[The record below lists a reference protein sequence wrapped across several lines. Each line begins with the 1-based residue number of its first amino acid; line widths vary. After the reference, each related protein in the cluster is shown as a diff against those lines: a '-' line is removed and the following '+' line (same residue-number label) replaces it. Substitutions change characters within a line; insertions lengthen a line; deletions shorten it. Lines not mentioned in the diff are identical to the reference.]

1 MRSRFKFI
9 DRGFEDNILL
19 IPGWA
24 ADYRI
29 FSALELNYNY
39 LLPLE
44 FNPFD
49 FEEDLLE
56 FISSVSINHLSLF
69 GWSLGAYLA
78 AGIAAHNPEK
88 IKELIMLSVRQSY
101 PPEVLESIGL
111 KLKKNKKAYLY
122 KFYQDCF
129 SRDEKAGL
137 GWLKDNLLKDYLEE
151 MELEEL
157 LIGLDYL
164 SRAKI
169 ETELLTGINNMKIF
183 HGLGDRVAPFDE
195 AEAVALR
202 LPGVKFIAMHN
213 TGHIPFLSPD
223 FKEKFNG

>member
-1 MRSRFKFI
+1 MKSKFKLI
-9 DRGFEDNILL
+9 NRGFKESIFL

-56 FISSVSINHLSLF
+56 FISSVSVNHLSLF

-78 AGIAAHNPEK
+78 ASFAAKEPEK
-88 IKELIMLSVRQSY
+88 IKELIMISIRKSY
-101 PPEVLESIGL
+101 DPEILKAIGL
-111 KLKKNKKAYLY
+111 KLKKNKQAYLY

-129 SRDEKAGL
+129 SSNDQAGL
-137 GWLKDNLLKDYLEE
+137 SWFKDNLFKDYLEN

-169 ETELLTGINNMKIF
+169 ETELLTGINNIKIF
-183 HGLGDRVAPFDE
+183 HGKDDRVAPFDE
-195 AEAVALR
+195 AEAIALR
-202 LPGVKFIAMHN
+202 LPGAKFIAMHN

-223 FKEKFNG
+223 FKEKLNG